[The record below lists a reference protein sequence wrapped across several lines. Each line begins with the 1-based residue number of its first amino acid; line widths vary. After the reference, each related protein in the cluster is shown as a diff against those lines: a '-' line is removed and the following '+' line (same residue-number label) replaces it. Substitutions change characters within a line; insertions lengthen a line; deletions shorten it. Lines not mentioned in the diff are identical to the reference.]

1 MLFLDLVLLLQCSD
15 MLIPY
20 ILCEVKFCVNRSPG
34 YGITLVAE
42 TTNGSF
48 LAAEACS
55 HPPGS
60 PEGRI
65 AADDLGVLAA
75 RKLLEEIYKV
85 RLLFHLCFR
94 GFIQI

>member
-1 MLFLDLVLLLQCSD
+1 
-15 MLIPY
+15 
-20 ILCEVKFCVNRSPG
+20 
-34 YGITLVAE
+34 LVAE

-60 PEGRI
+60 SEGRI
-65 AADDLGVLAA
+65 AADDLGVVAA

-85 RLLFHLCFR
+85 FFIICLCFYW
-94 GFIQI
+94 F